1 MGAGPSSSRA
11 CARVRIVDDLR
22 REIISGYLIN
32 MGAVIIDGSK
42 RVSVDADWNKIKAEF
57 MTGASYGALAARYG
71 IGKSTIYK
79 KAQKENWPKQR
90 ERIKNAVETKTI
102 ERTANAAAENAV
114 RLQEARAVAIA
125 KVKAALE
132 AMPEGSGSHVRRQI
146 NDGKTGLPITMDY
159 DLPAL
164 VQALA
169 KLTEETTRA
178 TSEDKNA
185 PVYELLRRLDG
196 ESGV

>member
-1 MGAGPSSSRA
+1 M
-11 CARVRIVDDLR
+11 
-22 REIISGYLIN
+22 IN
-32 MGAVIIDGSK
+32 MGVVIIDGTK

-90 ERIKNAVETKTI
+90 ERTKNAVETKTI

-185 PVYELLRRLDG
+185 PVYELLKRLDG

>member
-1 MGAGPSSSRA
+1 
-11 CARVRIVDDLR
+11 
-22 REIISGYLIN
+22 
-32 MGAVIIDGSK
+32 MGAVIIDGTK

-90 ERIKNAVETKTI
+90 ERTKNAVETKTI

-114 RLQEARAVAIA
+114 IAADMKRRLLLRLKRMEENYPYDATEVRHTEGENTVIYRLRDLT
-125 KVKAALE
+125 AALKDLTD
-132 AMPEGSGSHVRRQI
+132 ALP
-146 NDGKTGLPITMDY
+146 KTTG
-159 DLPAL
+159 
-164 VQALA
+164 
-169 KLTEETTRA
+169 
-178 TSEDKNA
+178 EDKNA

-196 ESGV
+196 ESSV